1 MGKSTWDRKKDASSC
16 LVQDACQNPLCYF
29 VFLCVKVLPAPTFSQ
44 GSFFSACA
52 VTRLLI
58 HLGLLEGSRKA
69 APAQNT
75 RGTGRARKKFLERKK
90 VFSPDRP
97 YALVIFVSATVRPR
111 PSEPK
116 SISTRETSQAAKKEI
131 VENNKRTRI
140 LTRQKTKSQKGFA
153 HVSCTRQDE
162 ESFFLSHVLLPV

>member
-1 MGKSTWDRKKDASSC
+1 MLFR
-16 LVQDACQNPLCYF
+16 
-29 VFLCVKVLPAPTFSQ
+29 FLCVKFLPARTFSQ
-44 GSFFSACA
+44 GSFAFACA

-58 HLGLLEGSRKA
+58 HLGFLEGSRKA

-75 RGTGRARKKFLERKK
+75 RGTGRARKKFSERKK

-97 YALVIFVSATVRPR
+97 YALVIFVSETVRPR

-116 SISTRETSQAAKKEI
+116 SISTRETSQAAKKDI
-131 VENNKRTRI
+131 VENNERTRI
-140 LTRQKTKSQKGFA
+140 LTRQKTKSHKGFA
-153 HVSCTRQDE
+153 HAPCTRQDE

>member
-16 LVQDACQNPLCYF
+16 LVQGACQNPFCYF
-29 VFLCVKVLPAPTFSQ
+29 VFVCVKFLPAPTFSQ
-44 GSFFSACA
+44 GSCFFACA
-52 VTRLLI
+52 VTRPLI
-58 HLGLLEGSRKA
+58 HLGFLEGSRKA

-75 RGTGRARKKFLERKK
+75 RGAGRARNKFSERKK

-131 VENNKRTRI
+131 IANNKKTMI
-140 LTRQKTKSQKGFA
+140 LTRKQTKSQKGFA
-153 HVSCTRQDE
+153 RASCTRQDE
-162 ESFFLSHVLLPV
+162 ESFFLSHVLLPI

>member
-1 MGKSTWDRKKDASSC
+1 MHGIESQTLHLVSCKTRVKIPYVISCVCEISSC
-16 LVQDACQNPLCYF
+16 SHVFAGIF
-29 VFLCVKVLPAPTFSQ
+29 V
-44 GSFFSACA
+44 SACA

-58 HLGLLEGSRKA
+58 HLGFLEGSRKA

-75 RGTGRARKKFLERKK
+75 RGTGRARNKFSERKK

-116 SISTRETSQAAKKEI
+116 SISTRETSQAAKNKH
-131 VENNKRTRI
+131 VENNQRTRI
-140 LTRQKTKSQKGFA
+140 LTRKKTKSHKGFA
-153 HVSCTRQDE
+153 HASCTRQDE
-162 ESFFLSHVLLPV
+162 ESFFLSHVLLPI